1 MTTLLGA
8 PARAIAYSSAPTAR
22 PQRPALRRALAA
34 SYIGSAVEFY
44 DFFIYGTAAAL
55 VFPTVFFPSL
65 GPTMAVVASLASF
78 ATAFIARPVGAV
90 VFGHFGDRIGRK
102 RTLMVTL
109 LLMGFST
116 IAVGLLPGAATI
128 GLAAPLLLIALRL
141 LQGFA
146 VGGEWAGAALL
157 CAENAPRHLRGR
169 AAMVMQLGIGSSV
182 VLANLVF
189 LLSHRVF
196 SGRHDAFLAW
206 GWRLPFLFSAVLIG
220 VGIYVRL
227 HLEET
232 AEFAGAAAPHGPG
245 LPLACLLRNQ
255 GRQLLVAAGAAS
267 GAVMLIY
274 QASTFLAGYAETHLN
289 FSKPEIFSINALGGV
304 VMMVGI
310 VASGIL
316 SDRFGRR
323 RVASVGYGIA
333 VPWSLVILPLSQTG
347 DPVRYTIAVTVTSAI
362 IGVVMSPLTSLIP
375 SVFSVQHRYTGAALA
390 NNLGAIA
397 GGAIPPVISP
407 LLMAHGGA
415 GVSALMM
422 GFSLVSLISVRLL
435 RDDDSASHAP
445 QQ

>member
-1 MTTLLGA
+1 MTTQLAA
-8 PARAIAYSSAPTAR
+8 PAPHRAIALPSASTAGTGR
-22 PQRPALRRALAA
+22 PVLRRALAA

-55 VFPTVFFPSL
+55 VFPTVFFPNL
-65 GPTMAVVASLASF
+65 GPTLATMASLGSF
-78 ATAFIARPVGAV
+78 ATAFVARPVGAV

-102 RTLMVTL
+102 QTLMITL
-109 LLMGFST
+109 LLMGTST
-116 IAVGLLPGAATI
+116 IAVGLLPGTATI

-182 VLANLVF
+182 VLANVVF

-196 SGRHDAFLAW
+196 GSRHEDFLAW

-232 AEFAGAAAPHGPG
+232 AEFAGASAPSETG
-245 LPLACLLRNQ
+245 LPLACLLRDQ
-255 GRQLLVAAGAAS
+255 GRQLLLAAGAAS

-304 VMMVGI
+304 AMMAGI
-310 VASGIL
+310 AASGFL
-316 SDRFGRR
+316 TDRFGRR
-323 RVASVGYGIA
+323 RIASVGYGIA
-333 VPWSLVILPLSQTG
+333 VPWSLAILPLSQTG
-347 DPVRYTIAVTVTSAI
+347 DPALYTVAVTVTSAI

-375 SVFSVQHRYTGAALA
+375 SVFSLRHRYTGAALA
-390 NNLGAIA
+390 NNLGAIV
-397 GGAIPPVISP
+397 GGALPPVISP

-415 GVSALMM
+415 GVSVLMT
-422 GFSLVSLISVRLL
+422 GFSLLSLISVRLL
-435 RDDDSASHAP
+435 RDDAAA
-445 QQ
+445 